1 MDRAGRGRGERVV
14 LIFVTIFA
22 ILSLE
27 FTCQH
32 GLHGGPLRVAR
43 LETARSYCVA
53 EDASTGPARTES
65 DSSQC
70 TYTNF
75 PSDVPCQ
82 PASVGEDGAR
92 PPSRARQRVARRC
105 QTCTAHP
112 LGGCEPA
119 SWPCA
124 ERSPA
129 GKTRRPSVHTSQ
141 TRRVCCVCHR
151 VGHQYTPRQ
160 RAVSHPVSLSFTFT
174 AAATCRHHASAAHY
188 RARRFPTTCASHHA
202 RSSVPK
208 RTHCTHA
215 PSQPW
220 RRLPTVTDARCSASH
235 AGAADASLRRCFHVH
250 AASAASKSTRATC
263 PSQKH
268 LSSSRTSVQFA
279 GSRSRATK
287 RRCSN
292 GVLGRR
298 RENWNVLRP
307 R

>member
-1 MDRAGRGRGERVV
+1 MVRGPQAV
-14 LIFVTIFA
+14 
-22 ILSLE
+22 
-27 FTCQH
+27 H
-32 GLHGGPLRVAR
+32 
-43 LETARSYCVA
+43 
-53 EDASTGPARTES
+53 AS
-65 DSSQC
+65 
-70 TYTNF
+70 
-75 PSDVPCQ
+75 
-82 PASVGEDGAR
+82 ASRD
-92 PPSRARQRVARRC
+92 VARRA
-105 QTCTAHP
+105 QRTPSAVANPPPGHAQSGAMPERHAGHQCT
-112 LGGCEPA
+112 L
-119 SWPCA
+119 
-124 ERSPA
+124 R
-129 GKTRRPSVHTSQ
+129 K

-250 AASAASKSTRATC
+250 AARAASKSTRATC